1 MNSVSNLSLCQD
13 LAKQCMRSGQ
23 AFSISVSTNG
33 VSFSTPGF
41 NSPQYIPRS
50 WNSHSYDRRKTPSQR
65 RRDQRRWEQF
75 QNRKTPAAGNP
86 PASEQILLTNSPSTT
101 NTSSESPNGVSS
113 ESDINPPTVV
123 RPTVQENESSTV
135 TPESPPAS
143 LGAESDPSP
152 NPSVNDME
160 VDSLP
165 TSFSPIPSQ
174 IESAQ
179 VSSQET
185 NSEKPLL
192 LSQFPED
199 LSTALNNDKNSTTE
213 ITIKSVIYA
222 NNDSSAL
229 ASLNRTFKKCNLR
242 SFALTQVHKS
252 MFEGASYF
260 TFKVQGKYVKRTLL
274 NLKKNWIAVEN
285 AQLRGFYIKYFFL
298 ENA

>member
-23 AFSISVSTNG
+23 AFSISLSTNDI
-33 VSFSTPGF
+33 SFSTPGF

-75 QNRKTPAAGNP
+75 QNRKTALAGNP
-86 PASEQILLTNSPSTT
+86 PAKEKIFQTNSPPTV
-101 NTSSESPNGVSS
+101 NTSSESPKGVSS
-113 ESDINPPTVV
+113 ESDLNPPTVAI
-123 RPTVQENESSTV
+123 PTVQENKSSTV

-143 LGAESDPSP
+143 LGAESVPSS

-165 TSFSPIPSQ
+165 TSISPIPPQ
-174 IESAQ
+174 IETAQ

-185 NSEKPLL
+185 KSQEPLL

-199 LSTALNNDKNSTTE
+199 LSTALNNANNRTTE
-213 ITIKSVIYA
+213 ITIKSVIYS

-229 ASLNRTFKKCNLR
+229 ASLNRTLKKCNLR
-242 SFALTQVHKS
+242 SFVLTQVHKS

-274 NLKKNWIAVEN
+274 NLKRNWISVEN
-285 AQLRGFYIKYFFL
+285 AHLRGFYIKHFFI